1 MRLLFLTGS
10 RGEWG
15 YIRPVLEICKKEKI
29 HFDICVTNM
38 HLLKSY
44 GQTEKEIEK
53 DGFKVS
59 DRIYMALD
67 GYNHFTMSKSM
78 GIFMSSFTDTINR
91 IRPTWIIIA
100 GDRAE
105 TFIASIV
112 ASYTYIPV
120 AHIQAGE
127 LSGNIDGMA
136 RHAIGKLSHIHFAA
150 NKDAVN
156 RLKKLGEENFRI
168 KLVGAPQLDDLKYID
183 KNKVTLKK
191 IFFKQGIP
199 YLKDY
204 ILVVYHPVTNEFDFI
219 EEKFKALESSLQEIE
234 LPKIWIMPN
243 NDAGS
248 SILKDL
254 IIDAANKNI
263 YFFDNLPRKHYLFLL
278 KNCQLLIGNSSSGI
292 IESTFFKIPV
302 INLGSR
308 QKNRLRA
315 KNILDVKVENKESI
329 LKAYKKSLSKKFTN
343 NLRNVKSLY
352 GNGESSKK
360 ILNILK
366 KIKINSKILNK
377 NLTY

>member
-1 MRLLFLTGS
+1 
-10 RGEWG
+10 
-15 YIRPVLEICKKEKI
+15 
-29 HFDICVTNM
+29 
-38 HLLKSY
+38 
-44 GQTEKEIEK
+44 
-53 DGFKVS
+53 
-59 DRIYMALD
+59 
-67 GYNHFTMSKSM
+67 M

-191 IFFKQGIP
+191 IFLKQGIP

-263 YFFDNLPRKHYLFLL
+263 YFFDNLPRKYYLFLL

-329 LKAYKKSLSKKFTN
+329 LKAYKKSLSKNFTN

>member
-1 MRLLFLTGS
+1 MKFLFLTGS

-105 TFIASIV
+105 TFMASIV
-112 ASYTYIPV
+112 ASYTYTPI

-191 IFFKQGIP
+191 IFFKHGIP

-219 EEKFKALESSLQEIE
+219 EKKFRALESSLQEID

-263 YFFDNLPRKHYLFLL
+263 YFFDSLPRKQYLFLL
-278 KNCQLLIGNSSSGI
+278 KNCKLLIGNSFSGV

-308 QKNRLRA
+308 QKNRVKA

-329 LKAYKKSLSKKFTN
+329 LRAYKKCLSKSFTY

-352 GNGESSKK
+352 GDGESSKK
-360 ILNILK
+360 ILKILK